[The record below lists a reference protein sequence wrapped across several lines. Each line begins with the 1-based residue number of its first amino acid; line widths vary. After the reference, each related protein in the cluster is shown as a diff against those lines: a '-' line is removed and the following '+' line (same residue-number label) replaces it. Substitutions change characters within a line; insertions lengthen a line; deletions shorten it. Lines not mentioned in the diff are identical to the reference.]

1 MSWPILVW
9 ERIAGTVLVNRWIG
23 RNVISALGSL
33 TVLASILALA
43 LILRD
48 WGFSQPQRFVLTIA
62 SFILLGLSGVVGI
75 GLSIMPGDPLNLG
88 RVFGTNQSPRNRREP
103 RMDPQM
109 SIAPLTLSLWRKRDT
124 TMDLHGDVHSSALV
138 AQRHNSA
145 G

>member
-23 RNVISALGSL
+23 RNVKSALGTF

-62 SFILLGLSGVVGI
+62 SFILLGLSGIAGI
-75 GLSIMPGDPLNLG
+75 AIDICGSI
-88 RVFGTNQSPRNRREP
+88 RASQV
-103 RMDPQM
+103 
-109 SIAPLTLSLWRKRDT
+109 
-124 TMDLHGDVHSSALV
+124 
-138 AQRHNSA
+138 
-145 G
+145 